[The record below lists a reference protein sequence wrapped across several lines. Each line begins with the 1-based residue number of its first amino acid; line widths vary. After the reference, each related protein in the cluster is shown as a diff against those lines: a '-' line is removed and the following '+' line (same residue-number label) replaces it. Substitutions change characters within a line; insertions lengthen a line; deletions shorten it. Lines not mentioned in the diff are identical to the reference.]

1 MAVLTSNENVQRLE
15 RLGMQA
21 LRCRSFARAEGLF
34 REQLAMLRDFRY
46 ADELSMAITL
56 NNLALALQLQG
67 KNQRADNLQWLQELA
82 KNQEPRDG
90 RDNRLDGRDDT
101 GNTGRRRTQPRIE

>member
-1 MAVLTSNENVQRLE
+1 
-15 RLGMQA
+15 MQA

-67 KNQRADNLQWLQELA
+67 KNQRADNLRRASLQIASETVIAVPYIAPQASLIA
-82 KNQEPRDG
+82 V
-90 RDNRLDGRDDT
+90 
-101 GNTGRRRTQPRIE
+101 